1 MQPFDHVAASQGAEV
16 CTRAGKM
23 AYILSMSEPCKFYG
37 MNYPIVAVFEDMGG
51 NVNVGCFTEQGMEQY
66 HTESGNDLM
75 MLHDDYLERLNVV
88 GSHPAAPPQPS
99 DTGNISEIINR
110 LVLAINDLCNATD
123 LTTELFGQLSVEV
136 NKIKAAAEER
146 SREQRDERA
155 KASEHIR

>member
-1 MQPFDHVAASQGAEV
+1 MQPFDHVAAMQGAEV

-23 AYILSMSEPCKFYG
+23 AYILSISQPCKFYG

-75 MLHDDYLERLNVV
+75 MLHDDYLECLNVK
-88 GSHPAAPPQPS
+88 GKHPATPRKPS
-99 DTGNISEIINR
+99 DDGNISDIINR
-110 LVLAINDLCNATD
+110 LALAINDLCKATD
-123 LTTELFGQLSVEV
+123 ITTELFGQLSVEV
-136 NKIKAAAEER
+136 NKIKASEEER
-146 SREQRDERA
+146 SRGQRDERA